1 MTFTFN
7 TRADFDTALSS
18 GSIATAMNGV
28 TSANPSVAITA
39 FIKESG
45 ETIACGT
52 NIMVD
57 IKSVGI
63 GDAVLYDSTNKKF
76 FGIANKWLDNNYPYQ
91 PTQHTMIYNTAVL
104 PARFVFCGLCVK
116 RMGNKIRI
124 GGTAASKPMTQ
135 ADTSDY
141 AWDFG
146 LTNYGGNVQKQ
157 NGEYTAPF
165 NGYYY
170 SWPSL
175 RYQEW
180 YYGIYSR
187 SNQWLPLLR
196 SDWDS
201 LVASSTDGTITFT
214 WAGGTSTINLKDY
227 DYSYDTFIKKNFA
240 PKFPANKGAFTDR
253 DGKYNTRIIYNWL
266 KTNKSETIANNS
278 AAGYCWNYSVQ
289 APNLGAHE
297 WYLGTIADVADLCAI
312 RHIFGYNWGSG
323 YFWSSTQYSAD
334 TCFGVLYDG
343 LIAAIRKYYGLAVVP
358 FADLTLS
365 D

>member
-1 MTFTFN
+1 MTLTFN
-7 TRADFDTALSS
+7 TRADFDTALAS

-28 TSANPSVAITA
+28 TSANPSVSIVA

-52 NIMVD
+52 NVMVD

-63 GDAVLYDSTNKKF
+63 GDAVLYDSTNNKF

-91 PTQHTMIYNTAVL
+91 PTQHTMKYNTAVL

-116 RMGNKIRI
+116 RMGDTIRI
-124 GGTAASKPMTQ
+124 GGTAASKPMAQ
-135 ADTSDY
+135 NDQSDFS
-141 AWDFG
+141 WDFG
-146 LTNYGGNVQKQ
+146 LTNYGGNIQKQ
-157 NGEYTAPF
+157 NGELTAPF
-165 NGYYY
+165 NSNYYV
-170 SWPSL
+170 WPST

-187 SNQWLPLLR
+187 NNQFLPLLR

-214 WAGGTSTINLKDY
+214 WSGGTTTINLKDY

-240 PKFPANKGAFTDR
+240 PKFPATKGAFIDR
-253 DGKYNTRIIYNWL
+253 DGKYNTRIIYNWI

-297 WYLGTIADVADLCAI
+297 WYLGTIADVADLSAI
-312 RHIFGYNWGSG
+312 RHIFGIDWGSG
-323 YFWSSTQYSAD
+323 YFWSSTQYSAL
-334 TCFGVLYDG
+334 TTLSVYNFGNVYTNY
-343 LIAAIRKYYGLAVVP
+343 KYYVFTVIP
-358 FADLTLS
+358 FADLKIT